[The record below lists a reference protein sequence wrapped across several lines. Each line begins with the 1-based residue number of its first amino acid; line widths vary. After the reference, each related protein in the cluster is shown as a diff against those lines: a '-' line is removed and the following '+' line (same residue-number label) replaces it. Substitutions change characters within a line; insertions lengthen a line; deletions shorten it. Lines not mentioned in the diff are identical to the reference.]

1 MEHFLMGYQLVMVV
15 VASEAA
21 ENAVKNINNLL
32 FSILRLV
39 GIGILGFSVF
49 QLAIAMK
56 GHDASNKAMAYLG
69 IGAGI
74 LIIFIKEIVQMIVP
88 GVLE

>member
-1 MEHFLMGYQLVMVV
+1 MEHFLMGYRLVMVV

-21 ENAVKNINNLL
+21 ENAVRTLTIC
-32 FSILRLV
+32 FSRFTAGRNWNTWI
-39 GIGILGFSVF
+39 FCF
-49 QLAIAMK
+49 QLAIAIQRC
-56 GHDASNKAMAYLG
+56 SNRLWHLG